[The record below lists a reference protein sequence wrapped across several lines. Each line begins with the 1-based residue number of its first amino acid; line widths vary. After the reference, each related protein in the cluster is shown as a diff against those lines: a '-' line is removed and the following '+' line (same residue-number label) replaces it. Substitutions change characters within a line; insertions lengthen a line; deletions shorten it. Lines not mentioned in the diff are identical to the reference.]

1 MDEPAA
7 WRQIAKQRAKIANE
21 LVRREADRGSTL
33 AHDLRGF
40 VQIVKLGTAE
50 LARRAMA
57 PVDDGFDLIGEL
69 ARAADRVKTAAIEV
83 LGEPAVVADAI
94 APAIELIRVVAP
106 QLELDVDR
114 APALE
119 TTCNARELAELV
131 LAVVLDPPA
140 RATSLAAD
148 ARAGAFELRVA
159 YDAAVGEDDLS
170 IATVIARRADG
181 SVVISGASAV
191 IRMPLRAAS

>member
-7 WRQIAKQRAKIANE
+7 WRQIARKRAQIASE
-21 LVRREADRGSTL
+21 LLRREADRSSTL

-40 VQIVKLGTAE
+40 VQVVKLATAE
-50 LARRAMA
+50 LARRAAA

-69 ARAADRVKTAAIEV
+69 QRTADRVKTAPIEV

-106 QLELDVDR
+106 QLELDVAR
-114 APALE
+114 APARE
-119 TTCNARELAELV
+119 TTCTARELAELV

-140 RATSLAAD
+140 RARSLVID
-148 ARAGAFELRVA
+148 AQVGAFELRIS
-159 YDAAVGEDDLS
+159 YDAAVREDDLS
-170 IATVIARRADG
+170 IASVIARRADG
-181 SVVISGASAV
+181 SVVIAGASAA
-191 IRMPLRAAS
+191 IRMPLRP